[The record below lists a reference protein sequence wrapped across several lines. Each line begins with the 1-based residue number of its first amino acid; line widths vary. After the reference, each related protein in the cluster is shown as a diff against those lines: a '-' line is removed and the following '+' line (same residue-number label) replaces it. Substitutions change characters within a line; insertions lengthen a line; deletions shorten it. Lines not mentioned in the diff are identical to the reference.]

1 MDRVQ
6 TDNFTPRPLVRLQ
19 NYLAE
24 LKPCKNVDDKTLSLN
39 EVIRS
44 CKTEMYHYARVS
56 GLHVLEC
63 VMDTA
68 LSAVKRE
75 QLEEASNVCT
85 NFCFTLMNKY
95 LLLYQLLYRVVS
107 FNSPHS
113 LHRCT
118 FKYKLMYLFV
128 AGPPIV
134 STTSA
139 FSSCHGLGSIGW

>member
-6 TDNFTPRPLVRLQ
+6 TDNFTPQPLVRLQ

-24 LKPCKNVDDKTLSLN
+24 LKPGKNLDDKTLSLN

-85 NFCFTLMNKY
+85 NFCFTITNKY
-95 LLLYQLLYRVVS
+95 LLLYELLYR
-107 FNSPHS
+107 
-113 LHRCT
+113 
-118 FKYKLMYLFV
+118 
-128 AGPPIV
+128 AI
-134 STTSA
+134 
-139 FSSCHGLGSIGW
+139 